1 MDTPETPETQSKVV
15 PRLIEEE
22 MRDSFLDYSMSVIVQ
37 RALPDVRDGRKPVHR
52 RILYA
57 MSELGLGPSR
67 PYKKSANVVGEVL
80 GKYHPHGDSAVYD
93 AMVRMVQDFS
103 LRYPLVDGQGNF
115 GSIDGDN
122 AAAYRYT
129 EARLHAIAQELLA
142 DIDKETVDF
151 TPTFDDQRDE
161 PVVLPSRLPNLL
173 INGAAG
179 IAVGMAT
186 NIPPHN
192 LREIVAATVHLID
205 DPEATVSDLMAH
217 VAGPDF
223 PTAGFIHGRDGI
235 REAYETGRGRLIMR
249 ARVRIE
255 EDDSGDCRIIVN
267 EIPYMVNKARTI
279 EQIAGL
285 VREKKITDIRDLR
298 DESDRDGMRIVVEL
312 KRDAIPHIVLNQLF
326 KHTQMQSTFGVIML
340 ALDKG
345 VPRVMNLKQMLG
357 HFIEHRHEVVVK
369 RSEHDL
375 KEARDREHILQ
386 GLKIAVDNIDRVIAI
401 IRGSDDTEGARE
413 ALMTEFELSER
424 QARAILDMRL
434 ARLTGLEIEKLET
447 EIAEVLAL
455 IADLEDILGNQARRY
470 RIIKDELTELAEK
483 YGDERRTEI
492 VGETSDL
499 TIEDL
504 IPDEP
509 MVVTI
514 SHAGYV
520 KRLPVDTYRT
530 QRRGGRGLMGM
541 NTREED
547 WVEHLFLAQTHDYL
561 MVFTRRGHC
570 YWLKVHQ
577 IPQVG
582 RAARG
587 KPIVNLLNLGPNE
600 EVASVV
606 PVRSF
611 SPELNLMFATRLG
624 AVKKSSLSAYGHIRV
639 TGVNAINIREGDE
652 LIDVQ
657 VTSGD
662 DEVILATH
670 CGLAI
675 RFKEKDVRKMGRTA
689 TGVRGVRLLPEDHV
703 VGMVVVRRAA
713 DGAPIEAEAGSAEAG
728 AMAAEGGEA
737 AEAVLATEAMVAPE
751 AGEGGDAEAP
761 PPGEPTLLV
770 VTEKGLGKRSRIDD
784 YRLQGRGGKGVI
796 NIRTTPKTG
805 KVVSIRGVTPEDELV
820 MITRNGVVN
829 RQPVSQIRVIGR
841 NTQGVRLI
849 ALDESDEVVDVARLI
864 PENGEPAVDS
874 EEIDAAAEQP
884 AGADA
889 EPADVE

>member
-1 MDTPETPETQSKVV
+1 MDTPDTPEFVSKVV
-15 PRLIEEE
+15 PRLIEQE
-22 MRDSFLDYSMSVIVQ
+22 MRESFLDYSMSVIVQ
-37 RALPDVRDGRKPVHR
+37 RALPDVRDGLKPVHR

-142 DIDKETVDF
+142 DIEKETVEF
-151 TPTFDDQRDE
+151 TATFDDQRDE
-161 PVVLPSRLPNLL
+161 PKVLPSRLPNLL

-192 LREIVAATVHLID
+192 IREVVAATMHMID
-205 DPEATVSDLMAH
+205 NPDATVSDLMAH
-217 VAGPDF
+217 VRGPDF
-223 PTAGFIHGRDGI
+223 PTGGFIHGRDGI

-249 ARVRIE
+249 AKVEIE
-255 EDDSGDCRIIVN
+255 EDDDGACRILVH
-267 EIPYMVNKARTI
+267 EIPYMVNKSRMI
-279 EQIAGL
+279 EQIAAL

-298 DESDRDGMRIVVEL
+298 DESDRDGMRVVVEL

-326 KHTQMQSTFGVIML
+326 KHTQMQATFGVIML

-345 VPRVMNLKQMLG
+345 VPRVMNLKEMLG
-357 HFIEHRHEVVVK
+357 HFVAHRHEVVVL
-369 RSEHDL
+369 RSEYDL
-375 KEARDREHILQ
+375 RAAREREHILQ
-386 GLKIAVDNIDRVIAI
+386 GLKIAVDNIDRVIEI
-401 IRGSDDTEGARE
+401 IRSSSDTEGARE
-413 ALMTEFELSER
+413 ALIAEFELSER

-434 ARLTGLEIEKLET
+434 ARLTGLEIEKLED
-447 EIAEVLAL
+447 EIREVLTL
-455 IADLEDILGNQARRY
+455 IGELEEILGNEARRY
-470 RIIKDELTELAEK
+470 EIIKEELGELLSK
-483 YGDERRTEI
+483 YGDERRTQI

-499 TIEDL
+499 SIEDL

-514 SHAGYV
+514 SHSGYV
-520 KRLPVDTYRT
+520 KRLPLDTYRT

-541 NTREED
+541 NTKEED
-547 WVEHLFLAQTHDYL
+547 WVEHLFLARTHDYL

-577 IPQVG
+577 IPHVS

-587 KPIVNLLNLGPNE
+587 KPIVNLLNLGPDE
-600 EVASVV
+600 EIASVV
-606 PVRSF
+606 PVRAF
-611 SPELNLMFATRLG
+611 SPDLNLMFVTRQG
-624 AVKKSSLSAYGHIRV
+624 VVKKSPLSAYGHIRV
-639 TGVNAINIREGDE
+639 VGVNAINILEGDR

-657 VTSGD
+657 ITSGE

-670 CGLAI
+670 RGMAI
-675 RFKEKDVRKMGRTA
+675 RFKEADVRTMGRPA
-689 TGVRGVRLLPEDHV
+689 TGVRGIRLMGEDYV
-703 VGMVVVRRAA
+703 VGMVVIKR
-713 DGAPIEAEAGSAEAG
+713 G
-728 AMAAEGGEA
+728 
-737 AEAVLATEAMVAPE
+737 
-751 AGEGGDAEAP
+751 AEAP
-761 PPGEPTLLV
+761 DEGDEPTLLV
-770 VTEKGLGKRSRIDD
+770 VTDKGLGKRSRIDD

-805 KVVSIRGVTPEDELV
+805 RVVSIKGVSPVDELV

-829 RQPVSQIRVIGR
+829 RQPVDQIRVIGR

-849 ALDESDEVVDVARLI
+849 SLDAADEVVDVARFINEQGDEMLDAVGAELSPAQLSAGGEDQ
-864 PENGEPAVDS
+864 PESDS
-874 EEIDAAAEQP
+874 
-884 AGADA
+884 
-889 EPADVE
+889 